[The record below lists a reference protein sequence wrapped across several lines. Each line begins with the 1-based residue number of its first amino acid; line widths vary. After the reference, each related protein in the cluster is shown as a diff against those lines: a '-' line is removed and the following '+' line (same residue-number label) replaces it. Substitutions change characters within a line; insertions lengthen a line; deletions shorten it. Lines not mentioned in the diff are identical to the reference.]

1 MVNSL
6 PKLRSLLDIRSGKQK
21 YNSVKHDDVRLHV
34 YSDTVVATG
43 HSSSSVIYKGQA
55 VSRPRRFTN
64 VYVQQ
69 NGQWRLAVH
78 HVTPIAE

>member
-1 MVNSL
+1 
-6 PKLRSLLDIRSGKQK
+6 
-21 YNSVKHDDVRLHV
+21 
-34 YSDTVVATG
+34 
-43 HSSSSVIYKGQA
+43 VIYKGQA